1 MNGAETQLPL
11 SKRLLAALFAFV
23 LVVGLVPVSAWAD
36 NDEQQNSENQE
47 QTDTQSGS
55 EDVTGGGRILR

>member
-36 NDEQQNSENQE
+36 NDEQPNGETQE
-47 QTDTQSGS
+47 QADSQNGS
-55 EDVTGGGRILR
+55 DVSGGGRILR